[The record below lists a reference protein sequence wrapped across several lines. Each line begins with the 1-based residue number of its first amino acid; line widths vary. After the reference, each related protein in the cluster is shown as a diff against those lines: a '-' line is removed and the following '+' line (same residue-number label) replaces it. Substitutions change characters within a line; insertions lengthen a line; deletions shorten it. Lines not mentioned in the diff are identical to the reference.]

1 MAEIRCPMC
10 GKPNPAELDVC
21 QYCEA
26 RLKPLTDELSRSQ
39 PPIHPGEEPTE
50 QDTGQLEPVLP
61 QWLRDIRQQSRES
74 VEEDKSDEQAPAEE
88 EPPHFEPEKP
98 VDLLAGLQS
107 QSEEDDEIPDWLAG
121 LRGEAGQVT
130 DEDASTEEDDLAA
143 LKSMLGEDVPSPPE
157 QESETSDLPGW
168 ISNLGTEGTT
178 EEPAQAEPQPP
189 ASSTGFE
196 WGADFEAD
204 SAQDEAPIDTGLPSW
219 LQSTD
224 EPTSGEDA
232 GFPAMGVPS
241 EEPAPLPEGEDIT
254 PPASEGELPDWLASL
269 GEEETETSPQ
279 QDTEQSETQS
289 TTDWLSTLGEENPEA
304 APQQEMEAPAENTTD
319 WLASLGDETA
329 RATPEQAVPQP
340 ASEDEIPDWISSLGK
355 EDSDDTSQSVTQEPA
370 GLGDIPD
377 WASPT
382 EAEGDEDFQQ
392 PEPQPVAGEGDLPDW
407 LSALGEEES
416 LPEEGEEFAPTAES
430 PEPAQP
436 AATDELP
443 DWLSSMGEE
452 TAETG
457 QPAEPVETSTAAPNE
472 SVAESDLSSPFVDDE
487 GKPVST
493 EDVEAIFSMD
503 MPDWLSDA
511 KSIAERDAETD
522 AAGAQAEKLDPGEL
536 PSWVQAMRPVESVI
550 SETEGEPVE
559 EQPLEEEGPLAG
571 LRGVLP
577 AVAGVGPSS
586 TPKAYSIKLEASAE
600 QQANASMLEQM
611 LAAEIHPK
619 PVSTQKVVLSQQIL
633 RWVIAALVILVVGG
647 TIFSGTQINQMPT
660 SAPLE
665 TSAALNVIQNSLP
678 ADAPV
683 LLIFDY
689 EAALAGEMEATAA
702 PLVDHMLTLKAP
714 RLSLISSTPTGTG
727 LAERF
732 MAIALSSHNYERNR
746 QYVNLGYLPGGAAGV
761 LAFSE
766 SPAGTKPLTTTGENA
781 WETPVLQG
789 VGNLSDFSA
798 IILLTNDIETA
809 RVWIEQTEI
818 ARGEARFLVVSSA
831 QSGPMIQPYYQ
842 SGQVDGMVVGLD
854 SSAPIEQVNSGRPG
868 LVRLYWDAYGFGLLT
883 AAALIALG
891 SLWNLFSG
899 WQANRKT
906 QGEA

>member
-21 QYCEA
+21 QFCEA

-61 QWLRDIRQQSRES
+61 QWLRDIRQQARDS
-74 VEEDKSDEQAPAEE
+74 VEDDESAEQAPAEE
-88 EPPHFEPEKP
+88 EAVQPEPEEP
-98 VDLLAGLQS
+98 ADLLAGLQS
-107 QSEEDDEIPDWLAG
+107 QSEVDDEIPDWLAG

-130 DEDASTEEDDLAA
+130 QEESSTEDDDLAA
-143 LKSMLGEDVPSPPE
+143 LKSMLGEEAPTP

-168 ISNLGTEGTT
+168 ISDLGAEGTT
-178 EEPAQAEPQPP
+178 EQPSESEPQPP
-189 ASSTGFE
+189 ASSTDFE

-204 SAQDEAPIDTGLPSW
+204 SAQDETPIDTGLPSW
-219 LQSTD
+219 LQGTD
-224 EPTSGEDA
+224 EPITEEDA
-232 GFPAMGVPS
+232 GFPAMGMPS
-241 EEPAPLPEGEDIT
+241 EEPVSEGEDFT

-269 GEEETETSPQ
+269 GEEEAEALPQ
-279 QDTEQSETQS
+279 QDKEQPESQS
-289 TTDWLSTLGEENPEA
+289 TTDWLSSLGEESAEA
-304 APQQEMEAPAENTTD
+304 APQEEMEAPGESTTD
-319 WLASLGDETA
+319 WLASLDDETA
-329 RATPEQAVPQP
+329 EATPEQTAPQP

-355 EDSDDTSQSVTQEPA
+355 EETEETSQPATEEPA
-370 GLGDIPD
+370 GLGEIPD

-382 EAEGDEDFQQ
+382 EEVDDEKFQQ
-392 PEPQPVAGEGDLPDW
+392 PKPQPAAEGDLPDW
-407 LSALGEEES
+407 LSSLGEEES
-416 LPEEGEEFAPTAES
+416 SPEEGEEFAPAAES
-430 PEPAQP
+430 QETAQP
-436 AATDELP
+436 AAADELP

-457 QPAEPVETSTAAPNE
+457 QPAEPLETSGAALEEP
-472 SVAESDLSSPFVDDE
+472 VAESDQPSPFVDDE

-493 EDVEAIFSMD
+493 EDVESIFSMD

-511 KSIAERDAETD
+511 EGIAERDAETD
-522 AAGAQAEKLDPGEL
+522 IAGAQAEQLDPGEL

-550 SETEGEPVE
+550 SETEGETLE

-600 QQANASMLEQM
+600 QQANATMLEQM

-619 PVSTQKVVLSQQIL
+619 PVGAQKVVLSQRIL

-647 TIFSGTQINQMPT
+647 TVFSGTQINQMPT

-665 TSAALNVIQNSLP
+665 TSAALNVIRNGLP

-683 LLIFDY
+683 LMIFDY
-689 EAALAGEMEATAA
+689 EAALAGELEASAA

-732 MAIALSSHNYERNR
+732 MAIALASHNYERNR
-746 QYVNLGYLPGGAAGV
+746 QYINLGYLPGGAAGV

-766 SPAGTKPLTTTGENA
+766 SPVSTKPLTTSGEYA

-789 VGNLSDFSA
+789 VANLSDFSA

-818 ARGEARFLVVSSA
+818 ARGEAPLLVVSSA

-842 SGQVDGMVVGLD
+842 SGQVDGMVTGLD
-854 SSAPIEQVNSGRPG
+854 SSAPIERVNSGRPG
-868 LVRLYWDAYGFGLLT
+868 MVRLYWDAYGFGLLT

-891 SLWNLFSG
+891 SLWSLFSG
-899 WQANRKT
+899 WQANRKK